1 MLTESPFTTEIIVE
15 AEDIDALGHVNNVTY
30 LRYVQDV
37 ATAHWNHL
45 APAEIKLQCSWVVL
59 RHEIDY
65 LSPALAGDVLIA
77 ATWVGKTE
85 GVRSIRYVEL
95 KNKKTGKLI
104 AKACTVWCMLDSIT
118 LKPKRINETIIS
130 LLQISNK

>member
-1 MLTESPFTTEIIVE
+1 MQPQSPFTTEIIVE
-15 AEDIDALGHVNNVTY
+15 TTDIDDLRHVNNVIY

-37 ATAHWNHL
+37 ATAHWNQL
-45 APAEIKLQCSWVVL
+45 APQELKQQCSWVVL

-65 LSPALAGDVLIA
+65 LSPALMGDVLIA
-77 ATWVGKTE
+77 TTWVGKTE
-85 GVRSIRYVEL
+85 GVRSIRFVEL

-130 LLQISNK
+130 LLQVTNG

>member
-1 MLTESPFTTEIIVE
+1 MQPQSPFTTEIIVE
-15 AEDIDALGHVNNVTY
+15 TTDIDDLGHVNNVIY

-37 ATAHWNHL
+37 ATAHWNQL
-45 APAEIKLQCSWVVL
+45 APQELKQQCSWVVL

-65 LSPALAGDVLIA
+65 LSPALMGDVLIA
-77 ATWVGKTE
+77 TTWVGKTE
-85 GVRSIRYVEL
+85 GVRSIRFVEL

-130 LLQISNK
+130 LLQVTNG

>member
-1 MLTESPFTTEIIVE
+1 MQPQSPFTTEILVE
-15 AEDIDALGHVNNVTY
+15 AADIDNLGHVNNVIY

-37 ATAHWNHL
+37 ATAHWNQV
-45 APAEIKLQCSWVVL
+45 APQELKQQCSWVVL

-65 LSPALAGDVLIA
+65 LSPALMGDVLIA
-77 ATWVGKTE
+77 STWVGKTE
-85 GVRSIRYVEL
+85 GVRSIRFVEL

-118 LKPKRINETIIS
+118 LKPKRINENIIS
-130 LLQISNK
+130 LLQVTND